1 MKILKSLSIFLLIF
15 ITMNFS
21 AQNYYDQ
28 QWKKIEDNYKKGTY
42 KSNLPIILDIQNQA
56 LKDNNAIQI
65 IKSLKA
71 EFSITKQTYD
81 DVKND
86 EKSVFFAK
94 LKSIEPKL
102 KGEERQLFRLLTLEF
117 IRDYYQSNSWK
128 INQKTNID
136 NVDLSQIETWS
147 KLDFKNY
154 LSKNYSDLEKD
165 NAALRKIQMK
175 KYSEIFDT
183 TDNFEYSPTLAD
195 WYNYNYI
202 DFLTNQNIFT
212 PNELKINSTKINDIY
227 DSEIASLSGNA
238 QLYFKHQKINYN
250 CEANH
255 CKDQF
260 AQLEKL
266 VKDESAKGDYKVQ
279 IINDMIEILQQKQ
292 DYKAALAW
300 IDEAKKLYPKSKFLN
315 NVINKE
321 NDIKNPQLILFYE
334 NETQSNK
341 PIHIVA
347 EGKNLTMFSLNIYE
361 LQDNYQSFLNYVTNS
376 YQKPF
381 SSVKKSLIRT
391 EQFSLPQSPDYK
403 THRTSL
409 EVKPLPPGIYLAEY
423 VVGNSVQS
431 NFYFIVSDTKIIY
444 SKKNDSGSNPD
455 IMKLV
460 NNENGKAFM
469 NENLEITEFTEGN
482 SAKNYTAKTDKLGNF
497 QFPKSLDDNYYRY
510 YLVKNGNNV
519 VMIDVYGNNRYNRK
533 QSENQE
539 TAQIFLDRKIYRPG
553 QIVYFKVIATGINGE
568 TQKVKTLEKVPLN
581 IIIHDTNGEELQ
593 TLKLTTNEFGS
604 VNGSF
609 TLPKNKLNGNF
620 NIQVEENDNNSD
632 YNISGYADFQVE
644 EYKRPKF
651 EVTFEPIK
659 EEYKYGETI
668 ELKGKATMF
677 SGVPLSNSI
686 VNYEIKKQNIRWR
699 YFWWYPRENDN
710 ENSILGDVKTNEK
723 GEFTIKIELKKDET
737 LEGIQIDNYAINASV
752 TDINGE
758 TQSAN
763 TNVKVASVSHYI
775 TANEIGNTF
784 SDEDVKLNVD
794 TKNYNDQI
802 LKKSYNLKLEKLEEP
817 KQIFRKNFASVIQ
830 DLPQLSKK
838 EFVQKFPHDRFDKN
852 DDVKNWK
859 VSSAI
864 LNEVKNPVIQ
874 NQAKRSEESKDS
886 SSLGMTSEP
895 LNLGKLNAGTYKL
908 QLYNIEG
915 KDTIKTEQFFKVWD
929 KKSLGE
935 NQNPFLEVIKP
946 TQDFKRGEKAK
957 VFVYSAIP
965 DALVNIF
972 IQNGKGETVTE
983 TKSFKNGIL
992 EYETVIPTGESIS
1005 RVNLQFQLVAFN
1017 DVKTESVDLKI
1028 ADSKDD
1034 LKIETVT
1041 FRDKLQPGQKE
1052 KWTIKISGA
1061 DKEKINAEVLAN
1073 MYDKSLDQFAVNSWN
1088 WQKFHSAFYESSY
1101 AIGNYLQ
1108 QQYYRNYF
1116 TYQSNYYIQSPDFN
1130 WFDGRIYYGSNL
1142 DTDGDGIPNS
1152 LDACP
1157 TVPGTSQY
1165 QGCPKPAM
1173 AYASEVEMSAPVA
1186 KLQGK
1191 AAGINLQD
1199 STNKNLEEVVIVGYS
1214 EKKKTAEN
1222 IEKIPVRQNLNET
1235 AFFYPNLLTDKDG
1248 NVSFEF
1254 TSPEALT
1261 QWKLM
1266 FLAHTKDARAAIL
1279 EKSVVTQ
1286 KDFSITPNYP
1296 RFLREGD
1303 ELNRQTKISS
1313 LINQKLTGFAQLQIL
1328 DAFTN
1333 EDVTDKFGIS
1343 QLTAVSGYNKEQS
1356 FSLAKNGNTSAT
1368 WKLKVPNNV
1377 SSIIIK
1383 IVAKAGNFSDGEQK
1397 AIAVLPNRM
1406 LVTDALPIFVKEG
1419 QTKTFTLDNLKNSN
1433 SKTLTNVSNTL
1444 ELTTNPIWEI
1454 MFALPSLKDD
1464 INNSA
1469 DVVFNKWFADVLA
1482 SEIFKANP
1490 KLKTVFD
1497 EYQSKGLLISNLE
1510 KNQELKQL
1518 LLDETPWILESKN
1531 ETEQM
1536 QKLAR
1541 LFDANTMRNSIN
1553 EDWSELV
1560 KLQNPDGGFSW
1571 YQGYPSSYYT
1581 SLYILKNLGRI
1592 NEWLKGNLSDY
1603 QSSEQKEMVKK
1614 LVSYVDNEVNKYW
1627 DSSTPLRMT
1636 KENIWNNFVLDY
1648 LDTRHYWEKEYA
1660 LKAKGATLK
1669 TSVISKAKTAKITD
1683 FTFFGLHRSA
1693 LLFNNYGL
1701 KDVSKKLMTY
1711 LKETST
1717 ETETQGVYWK
1727 QNLNDWGWYSSKT
1740 VNHAGALEAF
1750 QKLTPQDEN
1759 FIEEMK
1765 IWLITQKEVNSWGN
1779 SRGTAEVI
1787 FTILNSGK
1795 SWTSSE
1801 SDKAEITWG
1810 GKQLNP
1816 QTQATGYV
1824 KQTVTSDNIDKN
1836 LSTVT
1841 IKKESPGIVQGG
1853 LFWQYYEDL
1862 DKIKSSESYISISK
1876 ELYKKVKTENGEQ
1889 LIKINEN
1896 STLKVGDKV
1905 TVRMILNTDRNM
1917 EFIHLKDMRAAG
1929 FEPLDV
1935 ISGYQWKNN
1944 LGYYQ
1949 STKDASTNFYIEYM
1963 PKGKYVFEYDY
1974 VANASG
1980 KFSNGITTLQNYY
1993 APQMS
1998 AHTQGTKV
2006 KINE

>member
-1 MKILKSLSIFLLIF
+1 MKNIKLIAAILLFFFTMSLK
-15 ITMNFS
+15 
-21 AQNYYDQ
+21 AQSYYDQ

-42 KSNLPIILDIQNQA
+42 KSNLPIILEIQNQA

-71 EFSITKQTYD
+71 EFSILKQTHD
-81 DVKND
+81 DTQND
-86 EKSVFFAK
+86 ENSKFFAK
-94 LKSIEPKL
+94 LQSTETKL
-102 KGEERQLFRLLTLEF
+102 KGDEKQLFHLLTLEF
-117 IRDYYQSNSWK
+117 IKDYYQNNSWK

-136 NVDLSQIETWS
+136 NADLSKIETWS

-154 LSKNYSDLEKD
+154 LSKNYSELEKE
-165 NAALRKIQMK
+165 NPALKKLQMQ
-175 KYSEIFDT
+175 KYKEIFWQ
-183 TDNFEYSPTLAD
+183 TDNIDYFPTLSD

-202 DFLTNQNIFT
+202 RFLQNKNLFT
-212 PNELKINSTKINDIY
+212 PNELKANSTKINNIY
-227 DSEIASLSGNA
+227 DAEIASLNGNS
-238 QLYFKHQKINYN
+238 QLYFKHQKISYN
-250 CEANH
+250 CDLTN
-255 CKDQF
+255 CKDKF

-266 VKDESAKGDYKVQ
+266 VEDESVKGDYKVL
-279 IINDMIEILQQKQ
+279 IIDDMIEILQQKE
-292 DYKAALAW
+292 DYKLALIWAN
-300 IDEAKKLYPKSKFLN
+300 DAKELYPKSKFLN
-315 NVINKE
+315 NITNKE
-321 NDIKNPQLILFYE
+321 NQIRNPQLNIFYE
-334 NETQSNK
+334 NETQPNK

-347 EGKNLTMFSLNIYE
+347 QGKNVRQFSLNIYE
-361 LQDNYQSFLNYVTNS
+361 VKDDTQGFLNYVFDS
-376 YQKPF
+376 YRNPF
-381 SSVKKSLIRT
+381 AKVRKSLVRKD
-391 EQFSLPQSPDYK
+391 QFSLPESLDFK
-403 THRTSL
+403 THKTSL
-409 EVKPLPPGIYLAEY
+409 ELKPLPAGLYLAEY
-423 VVGNSVQS
+423 VVENSVQKD
-431 NFYFIVSDTKIIY
+431 FYFIVSDSKIIY
-444 SKKNDSGSNPD
+444 SKKNDNNAKAN
-455 IMKLV
+455 ILKLV
-460 NNENGKAFM
+460 NNENGKAFI
-469 NENLEITEFTEGN
+469 NENLDVTEYVRGKAIT
-482 SAKNYTAKTDKLGNF
+482 KYTVKTDKSGDF
-497 QFPKSLDDNYYRY
+497 QFANSANQDYYKN
-510 YLVKNGNNV
+510 YLVRNGNNFSLLN
-519 VMIDVYGNNRYNRK
+519 VYGYNNRNQDK
-533 QSENQE
+533 PKNQE
-539 TAQIFLDRKIYRPG
+539 SAQIFLDRKIYRPG
-553 QIVYFKVIATGINGE
+553 QVVYFKVVATGFNGQ
-568 TQKVKTLEKVPLN
+568 TQKTKVLEKVPLEITLN
-581 IIIHDTNGEELQ
+581 DANGEELQ

-609 TLPKNKLNGNF
+609 TLPKNKLNGSF
-620 NIQVEENDNNSD
+620 SIEIDEAGNSD

-651 EVTFEPIK
+651 EVTFDPIK
-659 EEYKYGETI
+659 DEYKYGQTI
-668 ELKGKATMF
+668 ELKGKAVMF
-677 SGVPLSNSI
+677 SGVPLSNST

-699 YFWWYPRENDN
+699 YFWWYPRGNDN

-758 TQSAN
+758 TQSAD
-763 TNVKVASVSHYI
+763 TNIKVASVSHYI
-775 TANEIGNTF
+775 SISDSKEAYF
-784 SDEDVKLNVD
+784 SDEKIELKVE
-794 TKNYNDQI
+794 TKNYNDQN
-802 LKKSYNLKLEKLEEP
+802 LQKSYHLKLEKLAEP
-817 KQIFRKNFASVIQ
+817 KQIFRDNFASAVQ
-830 DLPQLSKK
+830 DLPKLSKE

-859 VSSAI
+859 I
-864 LNEVKNPVIQ
+864 EKVIIERLREPQ
-874 NQAKRSEESKDS
+874 PDNSKGFESLSLTDS
-886 SSLGMTSEP
+886 KLD
-895 LNLGKLNAGTYKL
+895 LGKLDTGTYKL

-915 KDTIKTEQFFKVWD
+915 KDTIKTEQFFTVWD
-929 KKSLGE
+929 KKSLGQ
-935 NQNPFLEVIKP
+935 NQNPFLEVVKP
-946 TQDFKRGEKAK
+946 NQDFKRGEKAK
-957 VFVYSAIP
+957 AFVYSAIP
-965 DALVNIF
+965 DALVNVF

-983 TKSFKNGIL
+983 TKSLKNGIL
-992 EYETVIPTGESIS
+992 EYETMIPKDESIS
-1005 RVNLQFQLVAFN
+1005 RINLQFQLVAYN
-1017 DVKTESVDLKI
+1017 DIKTESVDLNI
-1028 ADSKDD
+1028 ADNKND

-1073 MYDKSLDQFAVNSWN
+1073 MYDKSLDQFASNSWN
-1088 WQKFHSAFYESSY
+1088 WQGFYSQFFQSSY
-1101 AIGNYLQ
+1101 DLNEGLSQENYNKNFKYLKD
-1108 QQYYRNYF
+1108 YNI
-1116 TYQSNYYIQSPDFN
+1116 SNPQFN
-1130 WFDGRIYYGSNL
+1130 WFDGSIYGAGTTIRIRGLASNKVYTESKMMDIAL
-1142 DTDGDGIPNS
+1142 P
-1152 LDACP
+1152 
-1157 TVPGTSQY
+1157 
-1165 QGCPKPAM
+1165 
-1173 AYASEVEMSAPVA
+1173 APVKMA
-1186 KLQGK
+1186 KVETPPPPPPYSQAQKEHPGQD
-1191 AAGINLQD
+1191 GPIENENL
-1199 STNKNLEEVVIVGYS
+1199 
-1214 EKKKTAEN
+1214 
-1222 IEKIPVRQNLNET
+1222 EKIPVRQNLNET

-1261 QWKLM
+1261 QWKVM
-1266 FLAHTKDARAAIL
+1266 FLAHTKDARAAVL

-1286 KDFSITPNYP
+1286 KDFSVTPNYP

-1303 ELNRQTKISS
+1303 ELNLQAKISS
-1313 LINQKLTGFAQLQIL
+1313 LVNQKLTGVAQLQIL

-1333 EDVTDKFGIS
+1333 ADITEKFGIS
-1343 QLTAVSGYNKEQS
+1343 QLTAVSGLNKEQS
-1356 FSLAKNGNTSAT
+1356 FSLAENGNSVVN
-1368 WKLKVPNNV
+1368 WKVKVPNNV

-1397 AIAVLPNRM
+1397 AIAILPNRM
-1406 LVTDALPIFVKEG
+1406 LVTDALPVFVKEG
-1419 QTKTFTLDNLKNSN
+1419 QTKTFTLENLKNSD

-1464 INNSA
+1464 QNNSA
-1469 DVVFNKWFADVLA
+1469 DVIFNKWFADVLA

-1490 KLKTVFD
+1490 KMKTVFD
-1497 EYQSKGLLISNLE
+1497 EYQSKGLLTSNLE

-1518 LLDETPWILESKN
+1518 LLDETPWVLESKN

-1536 QKLAR
+1536 QKLAG
-1541 LFDANTMRNSIN
+1541 LFDVNTMRNSIN
-1553 EDWSELV
+1553 DDWSELV

-1592 NEWLKGNLSDY
+1592 NEWLKGSVSDY

-1627 DSSTPLRMT
+1627 RTD
-1636 KENIWNNFVLDY
+1636 KDNVWNNFVLDY

-1660 LKAKGATLK
+1660 LKGKGATLK
-1669 TSVISKAKTAKITD
+1669 TAVIAKAKKADIKD
-1683 FTFFGLHRSA
+1683 FTFFGLHRAA
-1693 LLFNNYGL
+1693 LLFNDYGL
-1701 KDVSKKLMTY
+1701 KEVSKKLMTY

-1740 VNHAGALEAF
+1740 VNHAGAIEAF
-1750 QKLTPQDEN
+1750 QKLTPTDED

-1810 GKQLNP
+1810 GKPLNP
-1816 QTQATGYV
+1816 QSQATGYV
-1824 KQTVTSDNIDKN
+1824 KQTVTSDNLNKN

-1841 IKKESPGIVQGG
+1841 VKKDSPGIVQGG

-1862 DKIKSSESYISISK
+1862 DKIKSSENYISITK
-1876 ELYKKVKTENGEQ
+1876 ELYKKIKTENGEQ

-1896 STLKVGDKV
+1896 SPVKVGDKV
-1905 TVRMILNTDRNM
+1905 TVRMVLNTDRNM

-1974 VANASG
+1974 IANASG
-1980 KFSNGITTLQNYY
+1980 IFSNGITTLQNYY
-1993 APQMS
+1993 APQMN
-1998 AHTQGTKV
+1998 AHTQGTRV
-2006 KINE
+2006 TISE